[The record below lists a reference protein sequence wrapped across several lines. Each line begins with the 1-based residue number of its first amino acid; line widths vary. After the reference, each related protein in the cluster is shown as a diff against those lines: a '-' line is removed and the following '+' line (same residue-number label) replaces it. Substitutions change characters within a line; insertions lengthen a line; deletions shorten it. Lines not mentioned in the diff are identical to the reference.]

1 VVVPADSLMGRQ
13 VAAGTAAG
21 VTYEGDDTGAI
32 AQAVIRASDM
42 RGALAARAKA
52 QAADWQRTMT
62 LDAFLDWLEGE
73 IAQREDRAGGGL
85 RRAARDWLAGSS
97 WRA

>member
-1 VVVPADSLMGRQ
+1 M
-13 VAAGTAAG
+13 
-21 VTYEGDDTGAI
+21 
-32 AQAVIRASDM
+32 IRASDM
-42 RGALAARAKA
+42 RDALAARAKE

-73 IAQREDRAGGGL
+73 IMRREHQAGGGL
-85 RRAARDWLAGSS
+85 RRAARDWLAG